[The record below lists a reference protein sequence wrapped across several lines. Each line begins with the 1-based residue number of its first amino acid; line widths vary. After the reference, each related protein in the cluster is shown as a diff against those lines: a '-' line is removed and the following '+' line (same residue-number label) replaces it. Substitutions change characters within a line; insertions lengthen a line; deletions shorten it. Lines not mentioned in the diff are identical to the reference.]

1 MRRLKLHNWLFLL
14 GLGLAGFGIVNAAS
28 VVSDI
33 AIPAQDRN
41 LQEEESYGPLIDGPE
56 GVTTSSDNF
65 AGHEQSV
72 VRIQHPSTSF
82 LASARSIET
91 QPSFLEGNRDL
102 VLSEM
107 YAADMLSPDI
117 PAVEIPALS
126 KPTAP
131 EIPVRLIIPAIE
143 LDAPVLT
150 SEAEI
155 VQIKGK
161 PFQVWHAPAEFAAGW
176 HVSSAPLGV
185 PGNTV
190 LNGHHNTHGEVFK
203 RLVELEQGAEIIL
216 KSEARTFSYII
227 LNKMILPEKY
237 VPLEERVL
245 NSQWI
250 LPSDDERLTIVTCWP
265 YESNTHRLILVAQPN
280 NP

>member
-1 MRRLKLHNWLFLL
+1 MRRLKLHNWFFLF
-14 GLGLAGFGIVNAAS
+14 GFGLACFGIVNAAS
-28 VVSDI
+28 VVSVI

-41 LQEEESYGPLIDGPE
+41 PQEGESYDPLIGGPE
-56 GVTTSSDNF
+56 GVTASSDDF
-65 AGHEQSV
+65 PSHEASV
-72 VRIQHPSTSF
+72 DRIQRPSTSF
-82 LASARSIET
+82 LASARAIET
-91 QPSFLEGNRDL
+91 QPSFLEANRDL
-102 VLSEM
+102 LLSEM
-107 YAADMLSPDI
+107 YAADMLYPDI
-117 PAVEIPALS
+117 PAVEIPPQL
-126 KPTAP
+126 KPTTP

-161 PFQVWHAPAEFAAGW
+161 PFQVWHAPEEFATGW

-190 LNGHHNTHGEVFK
+190 LNGHHNIYGEVFK
-203 RLVELEQGAEIIL
+203 RLVELERGDEIIL
-216 KSEARTFSYII
+216 KSELRTFSYTI
-227 LNKMILPEKY
+227 LNKLILPEKY
-237 VPLEERVL
+237 APLEERVR

-250 LPSDDERLTIVTCWP
+250 LPSEDERLTIVTCWP

>member
-1 MRRLKLHNWLFLL
+1 MRRLKLHNWFFLL
-14 GLGLAGFGIVNAAS
+14 GFGLACFGIVNAAS
-28 VVSDI
+28 VVSNI
-33 AIPAQDRN
+33 AIPAKGRN
-41 LQEEESYGPLIDGPE
+41 LQEGESYNPLIDGPE
-56 GVTTSSDNF
+56 GVTASSDDIPD
-65 AGHEQSV
+65 HEGTV
-72 VRIQHPSTSF
+72 DRIQRPSTSF
-82 LASARSIET
+82 FASARAIET
-91 QPSFLEGNRDL
+91 QPSFLEANRDL
-102 VLSEM
+102 LLSEK
-107 YAADMLSPDI
+107 YAADMLYPDI
-117 PAVEIPALS
+117 PAVEIPPHLKLA
-126 KPTAP
+126 AP
-131 EIPVRLIIPAIE
+131 EIPVRLMIPAIE

-161 PFQVWHAPAEFAAGW
+161 PFQVWQAPEEFATGW

-190 LNGHHNTHGEVFK
+190 LNGHHNIYGEVFK
-203 RLVELEQGAEIIL
+203 RLVELEQGDEIIL
-216 KSEARTFSYII
+216 KSEARTFSYKI

-237 VPLEERVL
+237 APLEERVR